1 MALRMRGDAVGIQR
15 PATGSG
21 RSLVSRTLRS
31 AALDPVLPQL
41 VDELLDAVDT
51 AVIVTNL
58 EGVVELWNDAAE
70 RLYGWSAVEAI
81 GEPLAELIVPESQ
94 QGAGHEIFGSLLH
107 GDGWSGTFLC
117 RRRDGSRVPVRVT
130 DVPIPDS
137 DGTVRALIGLSRNV
151 TDELVADRDC
161 RTIVAMTR
169 ASRDAVL
176 TASDGR
182 VVTWSAGAQRLLGWS
197 EDEIVGALVAA
208 IVPEEWRAAAIDLQ
222 IRVESGETVVGFET
236 DCLARDG
243 ARIPVTVDV
252 TPVYDG
258 AAQRWV
264 AVVTA
269 RDRRTRDEVIEAAIA
284 AESRSRILLSQ
295 ASETVFV
302 LDADYTLRSASAAV
316 ERVLGYAPEDLIGT
330 DASRFMHPDDLP
342 RVREAF
348 DHAVSVSGGR
358 AQVTYRRRTAAG
370 DWAWA
375 EATITN
381 QLDDP
386 VVAGVVANVRDV
398 DEREQALASVVER
411 EARLSAVMSRSSDV
425 AIFFDRDGTI
435 RWVSPAITA
444 ALGLAPDNLL
454 GTNAIDLVHPE
465 DRGVALRTFG
475 RWLEAPSEHVRVEF
489 RFLDPAGRVR
499 WVEQVA
505 TDLTDDPSVGC
516 IVANLRDVTDRRL
529 AHDELARLALVDTL
543 TGLPNRNALQELAIA
558 ALDRLPEDR
567 CCAIAFFDLD
577 DFGDVNDALGHA
589 AGDELLVGIARRV
602 EAAIPENATLTRF
615 GGDQFAVLCDGVAD
629 LPETLAITAAVQQA
643 LAAPFVIDQKEVFA
657 VVSFGLAL
665 SPPDDIDVL
674 LRRADVALRRAKSAG
689 RGQTVVFEREQG
701 TESVHRLHYAGE
713 VRRAIA
719 RGEIVAHYQPVV
731 DLATG
736 RAVGVEALARWDHPD
751 RGRIAPDLFIPV
763 AESTGLIGELG
774 DRILEQACADAVRWL
789 ERGRRLQLAVNASA
803 VQLMDPAFPD
813 RVAATLRNQGM
824 SPQQLAIEVTE
835 TAALRDL
842 GLASQTLDAL
852 RCQGIELSLDDFGTG
867 YSSLSL
873 LKRLPVG
880 ALKVDRSFV
889 SGLGQSPED
898 DQIVT
903 GVIGLALALGFIVVA
918 EGVETVEQADALR
931 RLGCHYGQ
939 GYLWAPAVPADDLLA
954 TIASFEG

>member
-1 MALRMRGDAVGIQR
+1 MSADRVRVARTAPAVVG
-15 PATGSG
+15 
-21 RSLVSRTLRS
+21 SRTLRS
-31 AALDPVLPQL
+31 ASLDEVLPQL
-41 VDELLDAVDT
+41 IDGLLDAIDS
-51 AVIVTNL
+51 AVIVVDPD
-58 EGVVELWNDAAE
+58 GVVELWNDAAE
-70 RLYGWSAVEAI
+70 RLYGWSAAEAV
-81 GEPLAELIVPESQ
+81 GTSLADLIVPISQ
-94 QGAGHEIFGSLLH
+94 SDVGHEIAASLRN
-107 GDGWSGTFLC
+107 GDGWKGTFLC
-117 RRRDGSRVPVRVT
+117 RRRDGSHVPVRVT
-130 DVPIPDS
+130 DVPVPGR
-137 DGTVRALIGLSRNV
+137 DGSVRAVIGISRNV
-151 TDELVADRDC
+151 TDLLDADRDG
-161 RTIVAMTR
+161 RTIAALSH
-169 ASRDAVL
+169 ASRDAVM
-176 TASDGR
+176 TAVDGR
-182 VVTWSAGAQRLLGWS
+182 VATWSAGAQRLFGYS
-197 EDEIVGALVAA
+197 EAEIIGAVAA
-208 IVPEEWRAAAIDLQ
+208 TFLPDETREAAAAVQ
-222 IRVESGETVVGFET
+222 ARVEAGETIIGFET
-236 DCLARDG
+236 DCVARDG
-243 ARIPVTVDV
+243 GRVPVSIDV
-252 TPVYDG
+252 APVFDA

-264 AVVTA
+264 AVVTV
-269 RDRRTRDEVIEAAIA
+269 RDRRTRDEVVEAAIV
-284 AESRSRILLSQ
+284 AESRSRALLSQ
-295 ASETVFV
+295 ASETVFI
-302 LDADYTLRSASAAV
+302 LEADYTLRSASAAV
-316 ERVLGYAPEDLIGT
+316 ERVLGCAPEDLIGVE
-330 DASRFMHPDDLP
+330 ASRFMHPDDLP
-342 RVREAF
+342 KVRDAF
-348 DHAVSVSGGR
+348 DLAVSAPVGR
-358 AQVTYRRRTAAG
+358 AQVTYRRRNAAG

-398 DEREQALASVVER
+398 DERERALASVVER
-411 EARLSAVMSRSSDV
+411 EARLTAVMSRSSDV
-425 AIFFDRDGTI
+425 ALFFDRDGTI

-444 ALGLAPDNLL
+444 ALGLAPENLL

-489 RFLDPAGRVR
+489 RFLDPVGRVR

-558 ALDRLPEDR
+558 ALDRSPDDR
-567 CCAIAFFDLD
+567 FCAIAFFDLD
-577 DFGDVNDALGHA
+577 DFGDVNDALGHV

-602 EAAIPENATLTRF
+602 EAALPANATLTRF

-751 RGRIAPDLFIPV
+751 RGRIPPDLFIPV

-774 DRILEQACADAVRWL
+774 DRILEQACADAMRWL

-813 RVAATLRNQGM
+813 RVAATLRHQGM

>member
-1 MALRMRGDAVGIQR
+1 M
-15 PATGSG
+15 
-21 RSLVSRTLRS
+21 
-31 AALDPVLPQL
+31 AAL
-41 VDELLDAVDT
+41 
-51 AVIVTNL
+51 
-58 EGVVELWNDAAE
+58 
-70 RLYGWSAVEAI
+70 
-81 GEPLAELIVPESQ
+81 
-94 QGAGHEIFGSLLH
+94 
-107 GDGWSGTFLC
+107 
-117 RRRDGSRVPVRVT
+117 
-130 DVPIPDS
+130 
-137 DGTVRALIGLSRNV
+137 
-151 TDELVADRDC
+151 
-161 RTIVAMTR
+161 
-169 ASRDAVL
+169 
-176 TASDGR
+176 
-182 VVTWSAGAQRLLGWS
+182 
-197 EDEIVGALVAA
+197 
-208 IVPEEWRAAAIDLQ
+208 
-222 IRVESGETVVGFET
+222 
-236 DCLARDG
+236 
-243 ARIPVTVDV
+243 
-252 TPVYDG
+252 
-258 AAQRWV
+258 
-264 AVVTA
+264 
-269 RDRRTRDEVIEAAIA
+269 
-284 AESRSRILLSQ
+284 
-295 ASETVFV
+295 
-302 LDADYTLRSASAAV
+302 
-316 ERVLGYAPEDLIGT
+316 
-330 DASRFMHPDDLP
+330 
-342 RVREAF
+342 
-348 DHAVSVSGGR
+348 
-358 AQVTYRRRTAAG
+358 
-370 DWAWA
+370 
-375 EATITN
+375 
-381 QLDDP
+381 
-386 VVAGVVANVRDV
+386 
-398 DEREQALASVVER
+398 
-411 EARLSAVMSRSSDV
+411 
-425 AIFFDRDGTI
+425 
-435 RWVSPAITA
+435 PA
-444 ALGLAPDNLL
+444 
-454 GTNAIDLVHPE
+454 
-465 DRGVALRTFG
+465 
-475 RWLEAPSEHVRVEF
+475 
-489 RFLDPAGRVR
+489 
-499 WVEQVA
+499 
-505 TDLTDDPSVGC
+505 
-516 IVANLRDVTDRRL
+516 
-529 AHDELARLALVDTL
+529 
-543 TGLPNRNALQELAIA
+543 
-558 ALDRLPEDR
+558 
-567 CCAIAFFDLD
+567 
-577 DFGDVNDALGHA
+577 
-589 AGDELLVGIARRV
+589 
-602 EAAIPENATLTRF
+602 NATLTRF
-615 GGDQFAVLCDGVAD
+615 GGDQFAVLCDGVAH

-751 RGRIAPDLFIPV
+751 RGRIPPDLFIPV

-774 DRILEQACADAVRWL
+774 DRILEQACADAMRWL